1 MRTRGLRAKLVRT
14 MVGTLVVVSCG
25 TLLVVAAMNFLA
37 SRRTLQ
43 TMQTLIRDNITQKG
57 LSLVTNQSL
66 ALRDLVADNAFGDVA
81 RLVERTV
88 EQDDQL
94 VYGLFVDEQQKAW
107 AFALAE
113 SAGKLVTEWQ
123 QLGVA
128 KLDTARGQAPRA
140 ASKQVG
146 GRGVFEFSALVADDR
161 GTPLGSLTYAL
172 SDGPLQRALADAR
185 ADSRRSLLLTVG
197 LLLLVAVGTIVVGS
211 MQAAYV
217 ASRIARPLRDAVG
230 RAEQAAGG
238 DLTVRVNVDT
248 ADEVGQMGQ
257 ALNRMLESLQTLMT
271 QVQQATSE
279 AAAAARGIA
288 AGSVQLS
295 SGAGQQAAS
304 IEETTSSLEQM
315 SSSIGQNA
323 DRSRQMETMAKSGAH
338 EAEESGKAV
347 RETVQAM
354 KSIAEKTSIVEDIA
368 YQTNLLALNAAIEAA
383 RAGEQG
389 RGFAVVA
396 SEVRK
401 LAERSQAAAREIGAL
416 TAESVTV
423 AERAGSSLGAL
434 VPVIRKTAEMVQ
446 EVAAASREQSA
457 SVTLINRA
465 VSQVD
470 EVTQHNAAAAEELAS
485 TADTL
490 AGQAEALRQMMAF
503 FKVSSEQRAEP
514 AAPRRLASRT
524 PGTLPGGEPA

>member
-1 MRTRGLRAKLVRT
+1 MI
-14 MVGTLVVVSCG
+14 GTLVVVSCG
-25 TLLVVAAMNFLA
+25 TLFVVAAMNFVA
-37 SRRTLQ
+37 SRKTLDTIQ
-43 TMQTLIRDNITQKG
+43 NLIRDNIVQKG
-57 LSLVTNQSL
+57 SNLVGNQSL
-66 ALRDLVADNAFGDVA
+66 ALRDLVLDNAFGDVG
-81 RLVERTV
+81 RMVERTV
-88 EQDDQL
+88 EQDEQL

-107 AFALAE
+107 AFTLGRNARR
-113 SAGKLVTEWQ
+113 LVDDWQ
-123 QLGVA
+123 QLAVKKADPTQGR
-128 KLDTARGQAPRA
+128 TARTV
-140 ASKQVG
+140 SKEVG
-146 GRGVFEFSALVADDR
+146 GRSVFEFCALVADDK
-161 GTPLGSLTYAL
+161 GTPLGSLYYAL
-172 SDGPLQRALADAR
+172 SDGQLQNALAQAR
-185 ADSRRSLLLTVG
+185 ADSRRSLGLTVG
-197 LLLLVAVGTIVVGS
+197 LLLLVAVGTTVLGG
-211 MQAAYV
+211 MRAAWV
-217 ASRIARPLRDAVG
+217 AAKIASPLRDAVG

-238 DLTVRVNVDT
+238 DLTVRVDVDT
-248 ADEVGQMGQ
+248 SDEVGQMGQ

-271 QVQQATSE
+271 QVQQATNE

-323 DRSRQMETMAKSGAH
+323 DRSRQMETMAKNGAT

-401 LAERSQAAAREIGAL
+401 LAERSQTAAREIGAL
-416 TAESVTV
+416 TAASVTV

-485 TADTL
+485 TADAL
-490 AGQAEALRQMMAF
+490 AGQAESLRQMMAF
-503 FKVSSEQRAEP
+503 FKVSHEQRTP
-514 AAPRRLASRT
+514 SAAPRELAAST
-524 PGTLPGGEPA
+524 ALAGGQPA